1 MHDEMKAVKLK
12 ALPKIALEKK
22 PIKVTPLSNDPA
34 LQLALKMQNNQISE
48 INSDSE
54 DWFYVKFILINI
66 HNKYEV
72 SLISLI
78 GNFMFMKLKQ

>member
-1 MHDEMKAVKLK
+1 MKAVKLK

-54 DWFYVKFILINI
+54 D
-66 HNKYEV
+66 
-72 SLISLI
+72 
-78 GNFMFMKLKQ
+78 